1 MATSARA
8 LATAVVLL
16 HLAFVAFVIAGGML
30 ALRWPR
36 VAWVHVPAAL
46 WGAVIA
52 LGGWICPLTP
62 FENWLRVQGGQTPY
76 ATGFLEHYLLT
87 ILYPVA
93 MTRHL
98 QLATGVFVV
107 GLNGLVYWRVLRGS
121 KIGVWGTRWH
131 SVGNLS
137 KRSREVKHVQDP
149 RDQ

>member
-1 MATSARA
+1 MAGSARA
-8 LATAVVLL
+8 VATAVVLL
-16 HLAFVAFVIAGGML
+16 HMAFVAFVVLGGLL

-52 LGGWICPLTP
+52 LVGWVCPLTP
-62 FENWLRVQGGQTPY
+62 FENWLHVQGGQSPY
-76 ATGFLEHYLLT
+76 TTGFLEHYLLP

-107 GLNGLVYWRVLRGS
+107 GLNALVYWRVLRRRT
-121 KIGVWGTRWH
+121 KLAGTALAT
-131 SVGNLS
+131 SGNDHG
-137 KRSREVKHVQDP
+137 R
-149 RDQ
+149 